1 MKKYILLFCLSL
13 FFVSCSRNVTPKEKN
28 PSIPYNVL
36 LKAKNYS
43 ENNKDTLS
51 NCIFYQMEYKDII
64 YQFNVAHKQTE
75 LINSIEAINSVGAI
89 IWFGVMIGVLF
100 TVLFIKAVK

>member
-1 MKKYILLFCLSL
+1 
-13 FFVSCSRNVTPKEKN
+13 
-28 PSIPYNVL
+28 
-36 LKAKNYS
+36 
-43 ENNKDTLS
+43 
-51 NCIFYQMEYKDII
+51 MEYKDII